1 MGRSLGRRLRS
12 ALVSTVLQL
21 TEGLPEIEYAPGDVV
36 IAQGTR
42 TGSIWIL
49 VSGSLHVRRDD
60 QQISTI
66 TRPGAVFGEISLLLD
81 QEHGATIVA
90 AEPTVMRL
98 AADGVR
104 LFDEHAGFSRL
115 VASDLARRL
124 DALTIYL
131 ADVKRQYGNA
141 PGIDMVTDVLQH
153 LSRVPTSSTPA
164 ARPVSA
170 RDPDPEY

>member
-1 MGRSLGRRLRS
+1 M
-12 ALVSTVLQL
+12 LQL
-21 TEGLPEIEYAPGDVV
+21 TEGLPEVEYAPGDVV

-49 VSGSLHVRRDD
+49 VSGSLQVRRDD

-141 PGIDMVTDVLQH
+141 PGIDMVTDVLHQ
-153 LSRVPTSSTPA
+153 LSRMPA
-164 ARPVSA
+164 ATTARPVSA

>member
-1 MGRSLGRRLRS
+1 M
-12 ALVSTVLQL
+12 LQL
-21 TEGLPEIEYAPGDVV
+21 TEGLPEVEYAPGDVV
-36 IAQGTR
+36 IAQGTH

-49 VSGSLHVRRDD
+49 VSGSLQVSRDG

-66 TRPGAVFGEISLLLD
+66 ARPGAVFGEISLLLD

-141 PGIDMVTDVLQH
+141 PGIDMVTDVLQQ
-153 LSRVPTSSTPA
+153 LSRMPASTNPA

>member
-1 MGRSLGRRLRS
+1 VTATL
-12 ALVSTVLQL
+12 ADVSTVLQL
-21 TEGLPEIEYAPGDVV
+21 TEGLPEVEYAPGDVV

-49 VSGSLHVRRDD
+49 VSGSVHVRRDD

-66 TRPGAVFGEISLLLD
+66 SAPGAVFGEVSLLLD
-81 QEHGATIVA
+81 QEHGAMIVA
-90 AEPTVMRL
+90 AEPTVMRV

-104 LFDEHAGFSRL
+104 LFDDHVGFSRL

-141 PGIDMVTDVLQH
+141 PGIDMVSDVLQQ
-153 LSRVPTSSTPA
+153 LSRLPASS